1 MSFNS
6 DKNDRWIPLNTNRV
20 VGDHQFSSPNRATGR
35 LPDGQHANPNW
46 VQRSTNKFAGGC
58 R

>member
-6 DKNDRWIPLNTNRV
+6 DKNDRWIPLNTNR